1 MKKYNLPQKIEGA
14 KAFDNRG
21 SLSFVNDFSF
31 RSIKRFYVIDNFKN
45 NFVRAWHGHKL
56 EAKYILCIKGKVK
69 VSAVRIKDFKKPK
82 KNSKVYSWIIDE
94 KKPSVIFI
102 PPGFANGTKSLLKGT
117 KIFVLSTTTLK
128 DSLNDD
134 FRFKENFW
142 KI

>member
-1 MKKYNLPQKIEGA
+1 MLYEGGIS
-14 KAFDNRG
+14 FDKRG
-21 SLSFVNDFSF
+21 SVSYNNNLTFKK
-31 RSIKRFYVIDNFKN
+31 IKRFYIVQNKTN
-45 NFVRAWHGHKL
+45 NFVRAWHGHKK

-82 KNSKVYSWIIDE
+82 KNSKIYSWIIND
-94 KKPSVIFI
+94 KKPSVVFI

-117 KIFVLSTTTLK
+117 KIFVLSNSTLK
-128 DSLNDD
+128 DSSKDD

>member
-1 MKKYNLPQKIEGA
+1 MLKPKIFQGGIS
-14 KAFDNRG
+14 FDKRG
-21 SLSFVNDFSF
+21 SVSYNNSLELKK
-31 RSIKRFYVIDNFKN
+31 IKRFYIVQNKKN

-56 EAKYILCIKGKVK
+56 EAKYILCIKGKAK

-94 KKPSVIFI
+94 KKPSVVFI

>member
-1 MKKYNLPQKIEGA
+1 MLKPKIFQGGIS
-14 KAFDNRG
+14 FDKRG
-21 SLSFVNDFSF
+21 SVSYNNSLELKK
-31 RSIKRFYVIDNFKN
+31 IKRFYIVQNKKN
-45 NFVRAWHGHKL
+45 NFVRAWHGHKI
-56 EAKYILCIKGKVK
+56 EAKYILCIKGKAK

>member
-1 MKKYNLPQKIEGA
+1 MK
-14 KAFDNRG
+14 
-21 SLSFVNDFSF
+21 
-31 RSIKRFYVIDNFKN
+31 
-45 NFVRAWHGHKL
+45 
-56 EAKYILCIKGKVK
+56 
-69 VSAVRIKDFKKPK
+69 
-82 KNSKVYSWIIDE
+82 

>member
-1 MKKYNLPQKIEGA
+1 MLKPKIFQGGIS
-14 KAFDNRG
+14 FDKRG
-21 SLSFVNDFSF
+21 SVSYNNSLELKK
-31 RSIKRFYVIDNFKN
+31 IKRFYIVKNKKN

-128 DSLNDD
+128 GSLNDD